1 MRYRHQRRSHRSHIN
16 GIGCGKRLRATFRR
30 FCGVRQAPVIVDAVT
45 GPTKA
50 ELRAEILLARRALAP
65 ELHDAEAA
73 ALCGHLPA
81 LIGAGQTVCAYVPIG
96 SEPGSAELLDSL
108 LRRDVRVLLPVAR
121 HDNAGLPAP
130 LQWGEYRP
138 GGLVQARF
146 GLLEPAEP
154 WLPADAIAT
163 ATVVLVPALAVDRAG
178 VRLGRGAGF
187 YDRSLPLA
195 AATARLVAVVRDD
208 ELVDRLPAEPHDV
221 RMTHV
226 LTPNGG
232 LIALG

>member
-1 MRYRHQRRSHRSHIN
+1 
-16 GIGCGKRLRATFRR
+16 
-30 FCGVRQAPVIVDAVT
+30 VDAVT

-50 ELRAEILLARRALAP
+50 ELRAEILLARRTLAP
-65 ELHDAEAA
+65 QLHGAEAH
-73 ALCGHLPA
+73 ALCGHLPGF
-81 LIGAGQTVCAYVPIG
+81 IGGGETVCAYVPIS
-96 SEPGSAELLDSL
+96 SEPGSDELIDSL
-108 LRRDVRVLLPVAR
+108 LRRGVRVLLPVAR
-121 HDNAGLPAP
+121 DDGAALPVP
-130 LQWGEYRP
+130 LQWGEYRQ

-146 GLLEPAEP
+146 GLREPAAP
-154 WLPADAIAT
+154 WLPADTIAA

-195 AATARLVAVVRDD
+195 APTARLVAVVRDD

-221 RMTHV
+221 RMTHA

-232 LIALG
+232 LVALG